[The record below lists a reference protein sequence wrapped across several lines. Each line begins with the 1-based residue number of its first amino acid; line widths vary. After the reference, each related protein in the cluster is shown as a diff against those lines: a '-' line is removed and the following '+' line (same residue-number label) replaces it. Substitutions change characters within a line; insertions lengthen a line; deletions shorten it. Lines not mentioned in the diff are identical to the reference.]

1 MAKSK
6 TGGRRRA
13 ANNKPADR
21 ARHVSMPWMRVERGA
36 SVERWA
42 TLQGLAMLCGPITS
56 RQAADAMGLA
66 SNMAAM
72 ELKWAAAEGYLVREQ
87 NPEWCQWTPTHSLE
101 KPPVRWLWHVGPVPA
116 RKEPRPPGGKGRPR
130 KKRP

>member
-6 TGGRRRA
+6 SGGRRRA

-21 ARHVSMPWMRVERGA
+21 ARQVSLPWMRVERGA
-36 SVERWA
+36 SVERYA

-56 RQAADAMGLA
+56 RQVADAMRSDGGLA
-66 SNMAAM
+66 SM

-87 NPEWCQWTPTHSLE
+87 NPEWRQWTPPTALE
-101 KPPVRWLWHVGPVPA
+101 KPDARRSRPA
-116 RKEPRPPGGKGRPR
+116 RLPPERPEPRAHGGK
-130 KKRP
+130 